1 MTSMKNFKKDRILL
15 FKTLQKL
22 IEDNIKYSTV
32 NVYDDAD
39 IAEVI
44 IELQDKKRKRML
56 KQLSKAME
64 VVIKESEQE
73 SKRVNE
79 QLRKPEVGN
88 VLSKHFNLV

>member
-1 MTSMKNFKKDRILL
+1 MKNFKKDRVLL

-32 NVYDDAD
+32 DVNDDD
-39 IAEVI
+39 DVAEVI
-44 IELQDKKRKRML
+44 VELQNKKRKRML

-88 VLSKHFNLV
+88 VLSKHFNLI